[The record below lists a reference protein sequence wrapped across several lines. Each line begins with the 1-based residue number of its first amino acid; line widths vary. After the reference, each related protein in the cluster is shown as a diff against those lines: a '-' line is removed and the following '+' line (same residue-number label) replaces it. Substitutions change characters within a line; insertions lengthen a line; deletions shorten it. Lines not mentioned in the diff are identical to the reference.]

1 MLIFFLILAPLVR
14 LFGKNK
20 HLIFAGI
27 SSVMPTLTLEL
38 ERENI
43 KKRQAQGIAAAKA
56 RGVKF
61 GRPVKDVS
69 DEFED
74 EVGRWNKGELNME
87 ELLEKYGMSQS
98 TFYRRVRELD
108 ASKKKK
114 GR

>member
-1 MLIFFLILAPLVR
+1 MLIFLHVLAVLVR
-14 LFGKNK
+14 LFGNDE
-20 HLIFAGI
+20 HFIFVGI
-27 SSVMPTLTLEL
+27 SFLMLMLALEN